1 MVLFSGILS
10 LAVEEKAPSIFYQDI
25 PHYPFHHTAGPGHEG
40 KLYFGKQGN
49 RDVIVFS
56 GRAHCYQGYSLAQ
69 VCIQTPTAADI
80 IVKSTFSIK
89 TAFPVRLMKLL
100 GVKQIIITNVAG
112 AINSQYEVGS
122 YFYNK
127 QY

>member
-1 MVLFSGILS
+1 M
-10 LAVEEKAPSIFYQDI
+10 Y
-25 PHYPFHHTAGPGHEG
+25 
-40 KLYFGKQGN
+40 
-49 RDVIVFS
+49 
-56 GRAHCYQGYSLAQ
+56 
-69 VCIQTPTAADI
+69 IQTPAAADI